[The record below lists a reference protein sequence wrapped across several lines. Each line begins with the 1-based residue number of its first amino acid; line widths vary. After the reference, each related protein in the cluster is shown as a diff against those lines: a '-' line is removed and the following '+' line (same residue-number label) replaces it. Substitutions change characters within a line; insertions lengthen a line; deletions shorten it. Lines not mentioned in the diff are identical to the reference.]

1 LGGVIVTIEEV
12 LDRKKIIDEKIKQN
26 KEILEHLKGVQDY
39 IDILNSE
46 NAELEKELERLFPMK
61 YYPNK

>member
-1 LGGVIVTIEEV
+1 MTIEEV